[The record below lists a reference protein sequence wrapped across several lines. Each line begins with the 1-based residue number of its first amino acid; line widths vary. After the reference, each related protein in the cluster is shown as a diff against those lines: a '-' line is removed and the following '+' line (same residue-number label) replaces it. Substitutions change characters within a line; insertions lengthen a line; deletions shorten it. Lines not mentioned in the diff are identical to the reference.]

1 MVSEWLNVREL
12 AGWDIFPFV
21 FLDKTFCS
29 KQALGAGKHW
39 GPHMHRYGRLSH
51 QPGNALEGASDPE
64 QTQFGLHS
72 LLHMDLVFCL
82 FLGHT
87 QQYLGLPPALLSKCT
102 SLVIWRNMKCRGLNL
117 GLPTYKPCTQGQ
129 SHSIVGSVLALH
141 AANSAQLGS

>member
-1 MVSEWLNVREL
+1 MVSEWLNVRGL
-12 AGWDIFPFV
+12 AGWAIVPFV

-39 GPHMHRYGRLSH
+39 VPHMHRYGRLSH
-51 QPGNALEGASDPE
+51 QPGSALEGTSE
-64 QTQFGLHS
+64 QTQFELHS

-102 SLVIWRNMKCRGLNL
+102 SLVIWGNMKCWGLNL
-117 GLPTYKPCTQGQ
+117 GLPTYKFCTQ

-141 AANSAQLGS
+141 AANSVQLGS